1 MSRAAQLGVFVAVS
15 LLTRAAFLRVPFLDL
30 DEAAHLVGSQV
41 LLDGGRLYTDFADNK
56 PPLLYAY
63 YALAQAL
70 LGRGLPSVR
79 LFTALVTLPL
89 TALSLSAF
97 YRYER
102 RGLWAGMLF
111 LVCSASFLA
120 HDMHAVHSEVAMLLP
135 AAWALALA
143 LGDGRTASAARLFG
157 AGMLLGIA
165 TLLKQPAVFWLP
177 ALAWSAFE
185 ARSAEG
191 RVPLRSI
198 GALAAGYGL
207 PLAAAWLTFAL
218 TGGAHDLV
226 FWTLT
231 WNLAYVANPISLVEA
246 LERAARGPLAFL
258 LASLPLL
265 WAVRRSWAG
274 LGSAARRRLA
284 LVLALSVPP
293 VFLGFRFFP
302 HYLIPLYVPLALLAA
317 PGVVELLERPLSK
330 AARGYVAATLAL
342 LLGFT
347 AVNAA
352 LYFGAFDV
360 YAEARPVY
368 GEVARRLE
376 GDACFQD
383 GTLFVWGYAP
393 MFYVASGLRPATRFV
408 VPQASLTGYL
418 AGNTGS
424 ALGTVDTR
432 GRIDAGHWELL
443 MRDLAAAP
451 PTYVLDTAP
460 SGLYRWNRYPIT
472 DFPRLEGYL
481 RDGYELIDAV
491 GGVRIHRRRG
501 CVPEA

>member
-1 MSRAAQLGVFVAVS
+1 MSRAAQLGLFVAVS

-41 LLDGGRLYTDFADNK
+41 LLDGGRLYSDFADNK

-70 LGRGLPSVR
+70 LGRGLPAVR

-89 TALSLSAF
+89 TALALSAF
-97 YRYER
+97 YRYQR

-135 AAWALALA
+135 ASWALTLA
-143 LGDGRTASAARLFG
+143 LGEDRASSAARLFG
-157 AGMLLGIA
+157 AGMLLGVA

-177 ALAWSAFE
+177 ALASPALE
-185 ARSAEG
+185 ARKGQG
-191 RVPLRSI
+191 RVLLRSI
-198 GALAAGYGL
+198 GAIAAGYAL
-207 PLAAAWLTFAL
+207 PLVATWLTFAV
-218 TGGAHDLV
+218 TGGVDDLV

-231 WNLAYVANPISLVEA
+231 WNLAYVANPISVPEA

-265 WAVRRSWAG
+265 WAVRRSWARVG
-274 LGSAARRRLA
+274 VARRRLT

-317 PGVVELLERPLSK
+317 PYVAELSEKPLSRTS
-330 AARGYVAATLAL
+330 RGFVAATLL
-342 LLGFT
+342 MFLGFT
-347 AVNAA
+347 AANAA
-352 LYFGAFDV
+352 LYFGRFDV
-360 YAEARPVY
+360 YAEARPVH

-376 GDACFQD
+376 SDACFH
-383 GTLFVWGYAP
+383 GATLFVWGYAP

-408 VPQASLTGYL
+408 VPQASLTGYV

-424 ALGTVDTR
+424 ARGTVDTR
-432 GRIDAGHWELL
+432 GRIDPGHWELL
-443 MRDLAAAP
+443 MKDLAAAP
-451 PTYVLDTAP
+451 PTYVLDTAS
-460 SGLYRWNRYPIT
+460 SGLYRWNRHPVT

-481 RDGYELIDAV
+481 RDSYELIDAV

-501 CVPEA
+501 CAPEA